1 MEMNAVR
8 HGKFEARDNMN
19 RENDSR
25 ETGFTKTVL
34 LYLHDLVYLLGCI
47 LLVLLLVFRV
57 VVVSGSSMVPTLVDG
72 DYLLLLSSPL
82 YHSPE
87 YGDIIVASKDAFR
100 NGEPIIKRVIAVE
113 GQMVDIDFHS
123 GTVYVDG
130 IALEESYTS
139 GPTTLD
145 EGTKLPLVVEDGC
158 VFVLGDN
165 RGRSEDSRSPS
176 IGQIDKR
183 EILGKAFFLFL
194 PGADEK
200 DNSRD
205 FGRFGGLS

>member
-1 MEMNAVR
+1 MR
-8 HGKFEARDNMN
+8 YGKFESRDNMN
-19 RENDSR
+19 KENDTNKSK
-25 ETGFTKTVL
+25 ELSFTKTVL
-34 LYLHDLVYLLGCI
+34 LYLHDLVYLLGVI

-72 DYLLLLSSPL
+72 DYLLLLSGPFYNSPK
-82 YHSPE
+82 
-87 YGDIIVASKDAFR
+87 YGDIIVASKDTFR

-113 GQMVDIDFHS
+113 GQTVNIDFSS
-123 GTVYVDG
+123 GIVYVDG
-130 IALEESYTS
+130 IALKETYTN

-145 EGTKLPLVVEDGC
+145 EGTKLPLVVEEGC

-183 EILGKAFFLFL
+183 EILGKALFLFL
-194 PGADEK
+194 PGIDEK
-200 DNSRD
+200 VNSRD